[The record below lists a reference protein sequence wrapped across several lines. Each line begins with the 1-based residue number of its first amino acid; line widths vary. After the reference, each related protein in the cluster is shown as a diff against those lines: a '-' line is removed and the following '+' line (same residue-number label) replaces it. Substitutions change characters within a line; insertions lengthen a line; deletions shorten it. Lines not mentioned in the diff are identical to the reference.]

1 MKFIK
6 KNEEVRYTINN
17 VEYGNAISIEFANWA
32 EVSDWWSANTAAI
45 RQFPNYDGKEMTIE
59 EHNAWNHAIEF
70 PCVMT
75 FLFPIDKAA

>member
-17 VEYGNAISIEFANWA
+17 IEHGNATSIEFANWE
-32 EVSDWWSANTAAI
+32 EVSDWWSANPTAI
-45 RQFPNYDGKEMTIE
+45 RQFPNNDEKEMTIDK
-59 EHNAWNHAIEF
+59 HNAWNHAINF

-75 FLFPIDKAA
+75 FLFPIDKTA